1 MAKVDVEIINK
12 TLNKLK
18 PPASIDFGNLIPAS
32 DNRITNVNKTA
43 MCAIILF
50 WLLTPLEQRIKIKP
64 NTTGINAVTED
75 YSRYPHKPMVIST
88 IELRRLAL

>member
-50 WLLTPLEQRIKIKP
+50 
-64 NTTGINAVTED
+64 
-75 YSRYPHKPMVIST
+75 
-88 IELRRLAL
+88 